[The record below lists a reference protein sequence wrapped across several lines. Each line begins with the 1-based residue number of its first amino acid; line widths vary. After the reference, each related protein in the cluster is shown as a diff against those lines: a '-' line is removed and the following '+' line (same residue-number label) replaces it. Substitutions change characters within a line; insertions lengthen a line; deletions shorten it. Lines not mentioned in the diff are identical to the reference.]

1 MLDLDYRPPAE
12 PTELGE
18 DYYVAHNGWL
28 ISICERTEELLGEE
42 KTYWE
47 VQVTPEDGPGG
58 GTATAYSTE
67 EEAQARFR
75 EFVHASM
82 MDYLTT
88 PTELQE
94 DNDV

>member
-18 DYYVAHNGWL
+18 DYYITLDGWL
-28 ISICERTEELLGEE
+28 ISICERTGVLLGEE
-42 KTYWE
+42 QTYWE
-47 VQVTPEDGPGG
+47 VQVTPEDGSVG

-67 EEAQARFR
+67 EEAQAAFR
-75 EFVHASM
+75 EFVHANM
-82 MDYLTT
+82 MYYLTM